1 MKQFFLGT
9 KSGKPFL
16 ELREVPAPEPGPGQ
30 LLVRVKAAS
39 LNRGELIAGHG
50 LIHATGDGPGKP
62 FGLDGAGEIIGLGAG
77 VEGWTVGQRVMG
89 RLHHGFAEVALAS
102 AKEAIPA
109 PERLSW
115 EEAACP
121 IVYLTAYDMLVANA
135 HIAAGEWVLVTGIS
149 SGVGVACLQM
159 AKALGAHVIGTSGS
173 SDKLAQLKRHGLDHG
188 IATRAELPQ
197 DEIKRVTGG
206 HGVDIVINNVGGT
219 MFEPC
224 LAALAY
230 KGRLATVGYVGGSL
244 SARID
249 LEAVHRNRLH
259 LFGVSN
265 KNRKAVERE
274 IQTAGFIQD
283 ILPLMAQGRLTPII
297 DKVYPFADLKAA
309 QDRMLSNDFIGKI
322 VVSMR

>member
-9 KSGKPFL
+9 KNGKVFL
-16 ELREVPAPEPGPGQ
+16 EQREVPAPAPGPGQ

-62 FGLDGAGEIIGLGAG
+62 FGLDGSGEVIGLGAG
-77 VEGWTVGQRVMG
+77 VSGWTVGQRVMG
-89 RLHHGFAEVALAS
+89 RLHHGFAEIALAS
-102 AKEAIPA
+102 AREAIPM
-109 PERLSW
+109 PDSYSW

-121 IVYLTAYDMLVANA
+121 IVYLTAYDMLVVNA

-149 SGVGVACLQM
+149 SGVGVACLQI
-159 AKALGAHVIGTSGS
+159 AKALGAKVIGTSGS
-173 SDKLAQLKRHGLDHG
+173 ADKLAALQPHGLDHG
-188 IATRAELPQ
+188 VVTRQDLPL

-230 KGRLATVGYVGGSL
+230 RGRLATVGYVGGSL
-244 SARID
+244 TARID

-265 KNRKAVERE
+265 KNRQAPERE
-274 IQTAGFIQD
+274 AQTEGFIRD
-283 ILPLMAQGRLTPII
+283 ILPLMSAGRIRPLI
-297 DKVYPFADLKAA
+297 DTVLPFQDLPKA
-309 QDRMLSNDFIGKI
+309 QDRMLANDLIGKL
-322 VVSMR
+322 VVKM

>member
-9 KSGKPFL
+9 KGGKVFL
-16 ELREVPAPEPGPGQ
+16 EQREVPAPEPGPGQ
-30 LLVRVKAAS
+30 LLVTVKAAS

-50 LIHATGDGPGKP
+50 LIHATGDGPAKP
-62 FGLDGAGEIIGLGAG
+62 FGLDGAGEVIGLGQG
-77 VEGWTVGQRVMG
+77 VTGWKVGDRMMG
-89 RLHHGFAEVALAS
+89 RLHHGFAEIAVAS
-102 AKEAIPA
+102 AREAIPM
-109 PERLSW
+109 PKSYSW

-121 IVYLTAYDMLVANA
+121 IVYLTAYDMLVPNA

-159 AKALGAHVIGTSGS
+159 AKALGAQVIGTSGS
-173 SDKLAQLKRHGLDHG
+173 ADKLAALKKLGLDHG
-188 IATRAELPQ
+188 IVTRQDIPL

-230 KGRLATVGYVGGSL
+230 RGRLATVGYVGGSL

-249 LEAVHRNRLH
+249 LDAVHRNRLH

-265 KNRKAVERE
+265 KNRQASERE
-274 IQTAGFIQD
+274 VQSAGFIKD
-283 ILPLMAQGRLTPII
+283 ILPLMEQGRIRPVI
-297 DKVYPFADLKAA
+297 DQVFPFADLPAA
-309 QDRMLSNDFIGKI
+309 QARMLSDAMVGKI
-322 VVSMR
+322 VVRVV

>member
-1 MKQFFLGT
+1 MKQFLLGT
-9 KSGKPFL
+9 KSGTVFL
-16 ELREVPAPEPGPGQ
+16 EQREVPAPEPGPGQ

-62 FGLDGAGEIIGLGAG
+62 FGLDGAGEVIGLGPG
-77 VEGWTVGQRVMG
+77 VAGWTVGQRLMS

-102 AKEAIPA
+102 AREAIPM
-109 PERLSW
+109 PDGYSW

-121 IVYLTAYDMLVANA
+121 IVYLTAYDMLVVNA

-149 SGVGVACLQM
+149 SGVGVACLQI
-159 AKALGAHVIGTSGS
+159 AKALGAKVIGTSGS
-173 SDKLAQLKRHGLDHG
+173 ADKLARLKDHGLDHG
-188 IATRAELPQ
+188 LVTRQDLPQ

-206 HGVDIVINNVGGT
+206 HGIDIVINNVGGT

-244 SARID
+244 TARID

-265 KNRKAVERE
+265 KNRKAPERE
-274 IQTAGFIQD
+274 AQTAGFIRD
-283 ILPLMAQGRLTPII
+283 ILPLMSAGRIRPLI
-297 DKVYPFADLKAA
+297 DKVLPFQDLPQA
-309 QDRMLSNDFIGKI
+309 QHQMLANDMVGKI
-322 VVSMR
+322 VVRM

>member
-9 KSGKPFL
+9 KGGKVFL
-16 ELREVPAPEPGPGQ
+16 EQREVPVPEPGPGQ

-62 FGLDGAGEIIGLGAG
+62 FGLDGAGEVIGLGAG
-77 VEGWTVGQRVMG
+77 VAGWTVGQRVMS

-102 AKEAIPA
+102 AREAIPM
-109 PERLSW
+109 PDGYSW

-121 IVYLTAYDMLVANA
+121 IVYLTAYDMLVVNA
-135 HIAAGEWVLVTGIS
+135 HIAAGEWVLVTGVS
-149 SGVGVACLQM
+149 SGVGVACLQI
-159 AKALGAHVIGTSGS
+159 ARALGAKVIGTSGS
-173 SDKLAQLKRHGLDHG
+173 ADKLAVLKKHGLDHG
-188 IATRAELPQ
+188 LVTRQDLPQ

-230 KGRLATVGYVGGSL
+230 RGRLAIVGYVGGSL
-244 SARID
+244 SAHID

-259 LFGVSN
+259 VFGVSN
-265 KNRKAVERE
+265 KNRKAPERE
-274 IQTAGFIQD
+274 AQSEGFIRD
-283 ILPLMAQGRLTPII
+283 ILPLMSAGRIRPLI
-297 DKVYPFADLKAA
+297 DKVLPFQDLPKA
-309 QDRMLSNDFIGKI
+309 QDQMLANDLVGKI
-322 VVSMR
+322 VVRM

>member
-9 KSGKPFL
+9 KSGTVFL
-16 ELREVPAPEPGPGQ
+16 EQREVPAPEPGPGQ

-62 FGLDGAGEIIGLGAG
+62 FGLDGAGEVIGLGPG
-77 VEGWTVGQRVMG
+77 VAGWTVGQRLMG
-89 RLHHGFAEVALAS
+89 RLHHGFAEIALAS
-102 AKEAIPA
+102 AREAIPM
-109 PERLSW
+109 PDGYSW

-121 IVYLTAYDMLVANA
+121 IVYLTAYDMLVVNA

-149 SGVGVACLQM
+149 SGVGVACLQI
-159 AKALGAHVIGTSGS
+159 AKALGAKVIGTSGS
-173 SDKLAQLKRHGLDHG
+173 ADKLARLKDHGLDHG
-188 IATRAELPQ
+188 LVTRQDLPQ

-244 SARID
+244 TARID

-265 KNRKAVERE
+265 KNRKAPERE
-274 IQTAGFIQD
+274 AQTAGFIRD
-283 ILPLMAQGRLTPII
+283 ILPLMSAGRIRPLI
-297 DKVYPFADLKAA
+297 DKVLPFQDLPQA
-309 QDRMLSNDFIGKI
+309 QHQMLANDFVGKL
-322 VVSMR
+322 VVRM